1 MDIDKMRN
9 DLSIRGKNGLPFL
22 MAATIIWLIIT
33 VIYFQ
38 SGLDIK
44 TKNIFMFIF
53 TGLMLP
59 LAVGFSKVIKAE
71 WKFDHPLGNLGLLFN
86 LAQFIYFPI
95 IFWAFIKSPSEMVV
109 FFAIITGAHLLPYG
123 WFYNVRAYYILAP
136 VTSLL
141 IFLLSLQTSIA
152 LWFIPLVM
160 AALLVILSICLY
172 VDYKSKK
179 RDINGETSINQH
191 RLHV

>member
-1 MDIDKMRN
+1 MRN
-9 DLSIRGKNGLPFL
+9 ALSIRGKNGLPFL

-38 SGLDIK
+38 SALDIE
-44 TKNIFMFIF
+44 TKNIFLFVSS
-53 TGLMLP
+53 GLMVP
-59 LAVGFSKVIKAE
+59 LAVGFATIIRAE
-71 WKFDHPLGNLGLLFN
+71 WKFDHPLGNLGLLLN

-123 WFYNVRAYYILAP
+123 WFYNARAYYFVAH
-136 VTSLL
+136 VTALL
-141 IFLLSLQTSIA
+141 NFLLSLQTSIS

-160 AALLVILSICLY
+160 TALLVILNICLY

>member
-22 MAATIIWLIIT
+22 IAATIIWLIIT

-71 WKFDHPLGNLGLLFN
+71 WKFDHPLGNLGLLLN
-86 LAQFIYFPI
+86 LAQFIYFTI
-95 IFWAFIKSPSEMVV
+95 IFWAFFISPSEMFV
-109 FFAIITGAHLLPYG
+109 F
-123 WFYNVRAYYILAP
+123 
-136 VTSLL
+136 
-141 IFLLSLQTSIA
+141 LSLFSI
-152 LWFIPLVM
+152 
-160 AALLVILSICLY
+160 S
-172 VDYKSKK
+172 
-179 RDINGETSINQH
+179 H
-191 RLHV
+191 

>member
-1 MDIDKMRN
+1 MRN
-9 DLSIRGKNGLPFL
+9 ALSIRGKKGLPFL
-22 MAATIIWLIIT
+22 MAATIIWITIT

-38 SGLDIK
+38 SALDIK
-44 TKNIFMFIF
+44 TKNIFMFISK
-53 TGLMLP
+53 GLMFMF
-59 LAVGFSKVIKAE
+59 AVGFAIIMIGV
-71 WKFDHPLGNLGLLFN
+71 WNFDHPLGYLVLLLN

-95 IFWAFIKSPSEMVV
+95 LFWAFIIRLSEMVV

-123 WFYNVRAYYILAP
+123 WFYNVGAYYIVAP

-141 IFLLSLQTSIA
+141 IFLLSLQTSIS

-160 AALLVILSICLY
+160 TALLVILNICLY

-191 RLHV
+191 RLHE